1 MAQPILSVASLS
13 IGYGSKTI
21 LENLDFSIPKGRF
34 VGIVGVNGV
43 GKSTLMRTLG
53 GFQSALAGEIRL
65 ENQPLQTILPNPLAK
80 LRSVVLTEQGVT
92 QNLTVQE
99 LIALGRYPYTN
110 WWGKLTIVDHE
121 QISKSLKRLELIPL
135 KDCKFHELSDGQRQR
150 VWLARALAQQ
160 TPVILLDEPTTHL
173 DLYHKIQILKM
184 LQNISH
190 TEEKTILFTTH
201 EINIALQLCD
211 NILLL
216 DPTISAFGTPTE
228 LIAGGHFQRL
238 FPKGMVDFDEKTGAF
253 VIK

>member
-1 MAQPILSVASLS
+1 MAKTILSVASLS

-21 LENLDFSIPKGRF
+21 LANLDFSVPAGRF
-34 VGIVGVNGV
+34 VGVVGVNGV

-53 GFQSALAGEIRL
+53 GFQMALAGEIL
-65 ENQPLQTILPNPLAK
+65 LDGQSIQAIAPNPLAK
-80 LRSVVLTEQGVT
+80 LRSVVLTEQGVA

-99 LIALGRYPYTN
+99 LITLGRYPYTN
-110 WWGKLTIVDHE
+110 WWGKLNKDDHQ
-121 QISKSLKRLELIPL
+121 QILKSLERLELIHL
-135 KDCKFHELSDGQRQR
+135 KDRKFHELSDGQRQR

-160 TPVILLDEPTTHL
+160 TPVIFLDEPTTHL

-190 TEEKTILFTTH
+190 NEDKSILFTTH
-201 EINIALQLCD
+201 EINMALQLCD
-211 NILLL
+211 YILLL
-216 DPTISAFGTPTE
+216 DPTSSAFGTPAE
-228 LIAGGHFQRL
+228 LIAEGHFKRL

>member
-1 MAQPILSVASLS
+1 MLSVASLS
-13 IGYGSKTI
+13 IGYGPKTI
-21 LENLDFSIPKGRF
+21 LENLDFSIPKGCF
-34 VGIVGVNGV
+34 VGVVGVNGV

-65 ENQPLQTILPNPLAK
+65 QDQPLQTILPNPLAK
-80 LRSVVLTEQGVT
+80 LRSVVLTEQGVA

-110 WWGKLTIVDHE
+110 WWGKLTEEDHQ
-121 QISKSLKRLELIPL
+121 QILKSLELLELVSL
-135 KDCKFHELSDGQRQR
+135 KDQKFHELSDGQRQR

-160 TPVILLDEPTTHL
+160 TPLILLDEPTTHL

-184 LQNISH
+184 LQSISH
-190 TEEKTILFTTH
+190 REEKTILFTTH
-201 EINIALQLCD
+201 EINMALQLCD
-211 NILLL
+211 RILLL
-216 DPTISAFGTPTE
+216 DTTSSAFGTPAE
-228 LIAGGHFQRL
+228 LISGGHFQRL

>member
-110 WWGKLTIVDHE
+110 WWGKLTKVDHE
-121 QISKSLKRLELIPL
+121 QISKSLERLELIPL
-135 KDCKFHELSDGQRQR
+135 KDRKFHELSDGQRQR

-190 TEEKTILFTTH
+190 AEEKTILFTTH
-201 EINIALQLCD
+201 EINMALQLCD

-216 DPTISAFGTPTE
+216 DPTTSAFGKPTE